1 MQINLKIFIYKSELH
16 ETLSGY
22 AILVQ
27 INLILNLKKLQS
39 KFQEKHSNGKNM
51 HRNKEIKTFFRDTL
65 IFASLFI
72 FSVQKNKYHIHK
84 RPHHFWKLIKKGR
97 CLGYINELTAMHS
110 FLESSYQTP
119 RPCYHSITNYGETED
134 ASPSGIPNFRS
145 CLLLSKF
152 STRRRR
158 YGQKKQQ
165 PEFSHINFL

>member
-39 KFQEKHSNGKNM
+39 KFQEKHSNGKNT

-65 IFASLFI
+65 LFASLFI
-72 FSVQKNKYHIHK
+72 FSVQKNRYHIHK

-97 CLGYINELTAMHS
+97 CLGYINEPTAMHS
-110 FLESSYQTP
+110 FLESSYQNP

-158 YGQKKQQ
+158 YGQKNNNQSF
-165 PEFSHINFL
+165 PT